1 MIGKLYKLK
10 NINNIIKYSIVG
22 GIAFIVDFSIF
33 YMAINFAEINYF
45 ISGFYSFIVGV
56 FVNYLL
62 ARRFVFHNHDK
73 VKKSTEFVGVYL
85 ISGIGLLIH
94 QFTIYSLVEFINSDV
109 YVSKIVASA
118 IVFLWNYNMRRLYLY
133 GEIS

>member
-1 MIGKLYKLK
+1 LK

-33 YMAINFAEINYF
+33 YTAINFFEINYF
-45 ISGFYSFIVGV
+45 VSGFYSFIVGV

-62 ARRFVFHNHDK
+62 ARRFVFYNHNK

-94 QFTIYSLVEFINSDV
+94 QVTIYSLVEFINSDV
-109 YVSKIVASA
+109 YVSKILASA
-118 IVFLWNYNMRRLYLY
+118 IVFLWNYNMRRKYLY
-133 GEIS
+133 GELL

>member
-1 MIGKLYKLK
+1 MK
-10 NINNIIKYSIVG
+10 NINNVIKYSIVG

-33 YMAINFAEINYF
+33 YTAINFIEINYF
-45 ISGFYSFIVGV
+45 VSGIYSFIAGV
-56 FVNYLL
+56 FVNYFL
-62 ARRFVFHNHDK
+62 ARRFVFYNHNK

-94 QFTIYSLVEFINSDV
+94 QFTIYSLFEFINSDI
-109 YVSKIVASA
+109 YASKILASA
-118 IVFLWNYNMRRLYLY
+118 IVFLWNYNMRRIYLY

>member
-1 MIGKLYKLK
+1 MK

-22 GIAFIVDFSIF
+22 GFAFIVDFSIF
-33 YMAINFAEINYF
+33 YTAINFFEIHYF
-45 ISGFYSFIVGV
+45 VSGFYSFIVGV

-62 ARRFVFHNHDK
+62 ARRFVFYNHNK

-94 QFTIYSLVEFINSDV
+94 QFTIYSLVEFINSDI
-109 YVSKIVASA
+109 YVSKILASLV
-118 IVFLWNYNMRRLYLY
+118 VFLWNYNMRRKYLY
-133 GEIS
+133 GE

>member
-1 MIGKLYKLK
+1 M
-10 NINNIIKYSIVG
+10 NINKIIKYSIVG

-33 YMAINFAEINYF
+33 YTAINFIEINYF
-45 ISGFYSFIVGV
+45 VSGFYSFIAGV

-62 ARRFVFHNHDK
+62 ARRFVFYNHNK

-94 QFTIYSLVEFINSDV
+94 QVTIYSLVEFINSDV
-109 YVSKIVASA
+109 YVSKILASA
-118 IVFLWNYNMRRLYLY
+118 IVFLWNYNMRRKYLY

>member
-1 MIGKLYKLK
+1 MK

-33 YMAINFAEINYF
+33 YTAINFIEINYF
-45 ISGFYSFIVGV
+45 VSGIYSFIVGV
-56 FVNYLL
+56 FVNYFL
-62 ARRFVFHNHDK
+62 ARRFVFYNHNK

-94 QFTIYSLVEFINSDV
+94 QFTIYSLVEFINIDI
-109 YVSKIVASA
+109 YVSKILTSI
-118 IVFLWNYNMRRLYLY
+118 IVLLWNYNMRRKYLY
-133 GEIS
+133 GE

>member
-1 MIGKLYKLK
+1 MK

-33 YMAINFAEINYF
+33 YMAINFIEINYF
-45 ISGFYSFIVGV
+45 VSGFYSFIVGV
-56 FVNYLL
+56 FVNYFL
-62 ARRFVFHNHDK
+62 ARRFVFYNHNK

-109 YVSKIVASA
+109 YVSKILASA
-118 IVFLWNYNMRRLYLY
+118 IVFLWNYNMRRKYLY
-133 GEIS
+133 GELL